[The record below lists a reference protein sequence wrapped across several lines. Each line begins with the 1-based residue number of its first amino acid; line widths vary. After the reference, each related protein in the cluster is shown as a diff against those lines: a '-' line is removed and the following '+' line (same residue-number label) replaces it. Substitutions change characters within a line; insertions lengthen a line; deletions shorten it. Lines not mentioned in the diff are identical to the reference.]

1 MIRLPPTSI
10 SLSENDIQ
18 FHMQQAEI
26 YQGLL
31 KQGFDKQDISRY
43 LEDYRKNA
51 LPEMDSS
58 VPAEA
63 SRAPSTLDL
72 ACRPRKDASSF
83 EGICK
88 NDQGRET
95 GKNPISFEPYPPL
108 EDASVLSAD
117 RESVSR
123 LTGSEDDS
131 GEDSARSVSPIAMA
145 PKIHSNMHAPRQ
157 SSLLRFSTAI
167 SPDRQSSISEHSE
180 SPQVASSGPARR
192 YRPQSQTDPYVSSER
207 EQSSA
212 YSSEHVAERVAH
224 LSLDDSVRSD
234 HSSLLSSDD
243 LTLPSPSPEHFG
255 SLRRRPSVATLRAS
269 IGVPGSPNEDFADT
283 TAVTNLT
290 SRCSSQSSVLLH
302 PPEPQIEIPS
312 SPPAH
317 DSSPID
323 RSTPFLPD
331 SVQPSWPAT
340 PITARRTAPTTHT
353 EDHDHGP
360 RYLDGS
366 VFSVFNDSLPATSQ
380 PQTPADLS
388 RTLLI
393 TEREAV
399 YTAPPGMIRLGSAST
414 GPHQLSDSGG
424 AVGQESPTLH
434 AITMRERRSREL
446 WRSMRVESARMRR
459 NRLRDQAL
467 LEEPNPGTARERRR
481 QRVLDEPWRD
491 ELDADRVGE
500 ENFETEFSITQG
512 GVMRVVSGN
521 VRGEV

>member
-43 LEDYRKNA
+43 LEDHRKNA
-51 LPEMDSS
+51 LPEMEPS
-58 VPAEA
+58 VPAQA
-63 SRAPSTLDL
+63 SRAPSTLDF
-72 ACRPRKDASSF
+72 ACRPRKDPSSF
-83 EGICK
+83 EGTCK
-88 NDQGRET
+88 NDKGIET
-95 GKNPISFEPYPPL
+95 GRNSTSFESHPPV
-108 EDASVLSAD
+108 EDVSDISAD
-117 RESVSR
+117 PETVSR
-123 LTGSEDDS
+123 LSGSEDDS
-131 GEDSARSVSPIAMA
+131 GEDSARSVSPTAMA

-157 SSLLRFSTAI
+157 SSLLRFSTAV
-167 SPDRQSSISEHSE
+167 SPDRQSCISELSE
-180 SPQVASSGPARR
+180 SPQVASSGPVRR
-192 YRPQSQTDPYVSSER
+192 YRPQSQTDPYLSSER
-207 EQSSA
+207 ESSA
-212 YSSEHVAERVAH
+212 NSSEHVAERVAQ

-234 HSSLLSSDD
+234 HSSPFSSDD
-243 LTLPSPSPEHFG
+243 LTLPSPPPQHFG
-255 SLRRRPSVATLRAS
+255 SLRRRPSLATLRAS
-269 IGVPGSPNEDFADT
+269 IGVPGSPDGDFANT
-283 TAVTNLT
+283 TVATNLS

-302 PPEPQIEIPS
+302 PPELQIEIPS
-312 SPPAH
+312 SPPTH
-317 DSSPID
+317 GSSPID
-323 RSTPFLPD
+323 RSTPLPLD
-331 SVQPSWPAT
+331 LDPPAWPAT
-340 PITARRTAPTTHT
+340 PITARRTAPSTHT

-393 TEREAV
+393 TEREAA
-399 YTAPPGMIRLGSAST
+399 YTAPPGMIRLGSVST
-414 GPHQLSDSGG
+414 GPHQLLDSGG

-459 NRLRDQAL
+459 NRLRDQVL
-467 LEEPNPGTARERRR
+467 LEEPSPGTARERRR

-512 GVMRVVSGN
+512 GVMRIVSGN
-521 VRGEV
+521 ARGEA